1 MEIEKS
7 CDAFC
12 KLAYVLF
19 GLDANK
25 IKQQIVDM
33 LKSAISAA
41 SSQGKFNPDP
51 ISKIGVE
58 FPDLS
63 FDISIDGQD
72 GRNITISDFY
82 INTTD
87 QAILDKYRQFQVVLK
102 EYLEKYWEL
111 LPKQHEGKDIKYD
124 NFTARVIFP

>member
-1 MEIEKS
+1 MKIEKG
-7 CDAFC
+7 CEAFY
-12 KLAYVLF
+12 KLAFVFF

-25 IKQQIVDM
+25 IKPQIVDM
-33 LKSAISAA
+33 LKQAISAA

-51 ISKIGVE
+51 ISQVGKE

-72 GRNITISDFY
+72 GRDMAISDFY

-87 QAILDKYRQFQVVLK
+87 QAVLERYRQFQVVLK

-111 LPKQHEGKDIKYD
+111 LPKQYEGKDIKYD
-124 NFTARVIFP
+124 NFTATVVFP